1 LEKARKPMRGSSLS
15 ESLIEFRSAKSVLS
29 PRSVAL
35 VGASERGRWP
45 RDIYMSS
52 SELGFEG
59 PFYLINPKQTEIYG
73 KPAYPSLRDTPGPVE
88 HAIIIVPAP
97 AVMDVLA
104 DAHASGVKSATIY
117 AGGMGD
123 GDSPASIERGEHLR
137 SFIARTGMRIA
148 GPNCMGAFSF
158 REKLFAYPNRLVS
171 AMPGGSVACVFQS
184 GGTLQFF
191 MRTGGIRGLRFSYG
205 ISSGNEI
212 DLDLADYLN
221 YLVDDEAT
229 LQIVLF
235 IEGIRRPDAF
245 MAAAGRALVSGKTV
259 LAIKTGAT
267 IASASA
273 AASHTGA
280 IAGDYQ
286 SYLAMCD
293 RYGIVNCQTLDD
305 LVETALAFQ
314 NGRKPKGPRVGWVTT
329 SGGTVDLLYDYVEA
343 QKTPLGA
350 FTQETTEKLK
360 PYMQEGINPKNPL
373 DSGIPSTIK
382 NAADQCAIVA
392 ADPNIDMVVWANQL
406 PARSDMWVGQECLR
420 AMRDATDKPVLGC
433 SRMSYQLG
441 PDALDVQ
448 ARAGITFLQRL
459 PETCRALNALWFHAE
474 RAGKAPAIPP
484 IAGPSDLHPSNLDAK
499 LAEFQL
505 YGPRSRVA
513 ADARSAADAAAH
525 EIGFPVVLK
534 VRSPDISHKTEANGV
549 ALDLR
554 SQADVLAA
562 AQAIAASAQAAVPGA
577 KIEGYLVQKMAQ
589 GVEVAIGVHEDPL
602 YGPVLLIGAGGVLVE
617 LMHDV
622 EVILLPTS
630 TEEIE
635 SRLSRLKLDKL
646 LTGFR
651 GRPNADRDALIQ
663 ATLSLGQFYLNHRAA
678 IAGIEINPLM
688 VAQKSAGVCAVDV
701 RVVWRDQNSQN
712 QTPKGKP

>member
-1 LEKARKPMRGSSLS
+1 M
-15 ESLIEFRSAKSVLS
+15 
-29 PRSVAL
+29 AL

-59 PFYLINPKQTEIYG
+59 AFYLINPKQTEIYG

-88 HAIIIVPAP
+88 HAIVIVPAP
-97 AVMDVLA
+97 AVMDVLE

-123 GDSPASIERGEHLR
+123 GDSPASLERGAHLR

-171 AMPGGSVACVFQS
+171 ATPAGSVACVFQS

-229 LQIVLF
+229 RQIVLF

-245 MAAAGRALVSGKTV
+245 MAAAGRALVRGKTI

-293 RYGIVNCQTLDD
+293 RYGVVNCQTLDD
-305 LVETALAFQ
+305 LVETTLAFQ

-329 SGGTVDLLYDYVEA
+329 SGGTVDLLYDYVDA

-350 FTQETTEKLK
+350 FTQETIEKLK

-392 ADPNIDMVVWANQL
+392 ADPNIDMIVWANQL
-406 PARSDMWVGQECLR
+406 PARSDMWADQESLR
-420 AMRDATDKPVLGC
+420 AMRDGTDKPVLGC

-448 ARAGITFLQRL
+448 ERAGIAFLQRL

-474 RAGKAPAIPP
+474 RVGKAPAIAPA
-484 IAGPSDLHPSNLDAK
+484 AGPSDLHPSNLDAK

-505 YGPRSRVA
+505 HGPASRIA
-513 ADARSAADAAAH
+513 ADAKSAAAAAD

-534 VRSPDISHKTEANGV
+534 VRSPDISHKTEVNGV

-554 SQADVLAA
+554 FQSEVITA
-562 AQAIAASAQAAVPGA
+562 AQAIEASARAAVPGA
-577 KIEGYLVQKMAQ
+577 KIDGYLVQKMAQ
-589 GVEVAIGVHEDPL
+589 GVEAAIGVHEDPL

-635 SRLSRLKLDKL
+635 RRLSRLKLDKL

-651 GRPNADRDALIQ
+651 GRPNADRHALIQ
-663 ATLSLGQFYLNHRAA
+663 AALSLSQFYLKHRAA
-678 IAGIEINPLM
+678 IAGVEINPLM
-688 VAQKSAGVCAVDV
+688 VAPNSSGVCAVDV
-701 RVVWRDQNSQN
+701 RLVWRDQIP
-712 QTPKGKP
+712 QTQTTTGKQ

>member
-1 LEKARKPMRGSSLS
+1 
-15 ESLIEFRSAKSVLS
+15 
-29 PRSVAL
+29 
-35 VGASERGRWP
+35 
-45 RDIYMSS
+45 
-52 SELGFEG
+52 
-59 PFYLINPKQTEIYG
+59 
-73 KPAYPSLRDTPGPVE
+73 
-88 HAIIIVPAP
+88 
-97 AVMDVLA
+97 
-104 DAHASGVKSATIY
+104 
-117 AGGMGD
+117 
-123 GDSPASIERGEHLR
+123 
-137 SFIARTGMRIA
+137 
-148 GPNCMGAFSF
+148 MGAFSF

-171 AMPGGSVACVFQS
+171 ATPAGSVACVFQS

-212 DLDLADYLN
+212 DLDLADYVN

-229 LQIVLF
+229 RQIVLF

-245 MAAAGRALVSGKTV
+245 MAAAGRALVRGKTI

-293 RYGIVNCQTLDD
+293 RYGVVNCQTLDD
-305 LVETALAFQ
+305 LVETTLAFQ

-329 SGGTVDLLYDYVEA
+329 SGGTVDLLYDYVDA

-350 FTQETTEKLK
+350 FTQETIEKLK

-392 ADPNIDMVVWANQL
+392 ADPNIDMIVWANQL
-406 PARSDMWVGQECLR
+406 PARSDMWADQECLR
-420 AMRDATDKPVLGC
+420 AMRDGTDKPVLGC

-448 ARAGITFLQRL
+448 ERAGIAFLQRL

-474 RAGKAPAIPP
+474 RVGKAPATAPA
-484 IAGPSDLHPSNLDAK
+484 AGPSDLHPSNLEAK

-505 YGPRSRVA
+505 HGPASRVA
-513 ADARSAADAAAH
+513 ADAQSAAIAAD

-534 VRSPDISHKTEANGV
+534 VRSPDISHKTEVNGV

-554 SQADVLAA
+554 FQSEVIAA
-562 AQAIAASAQAAVPGA
+562 AQAIEASVRAAVPGA
-577 KIEGYLVQKMAQ
+577 KIDGYLVQKMAQ
-589 GVEVAIGVHEDPL
+589 GVEAAIGVHEDPL

-635 SRLSRLKLDKL
+635 RRLSRLKLDKL

-651 GRPNADRDALIQ
+651 GRPNADKRALIQ
-663 ATLSLGQFYLNHRAA
+663 ATLSLSQFYLKHRAA
-678 IAGIEINPLM
+678 IEGVEINPLM
-688 VAQKSAGVCAVDV
+688 VAPNSEGACAVDV
-701 RVVWRDQNSQN
+701 RPVWRDQIP
-712 QTPKGKP
+712 QTQTTKGKR

>member
-1 LEKARKPMRGSSLS
+1 M
-15 ESLIEFRSAKSVLS
+15 
-29 PRSVAL
+29 AL

-59 PFYLINPKQTEIYG
+59 AFYLINPKQTEIYG

-88 HAIIIVPAP
+88 HAIVIVPAP
-97 AVMDVLA
+97 AVMDVLE

-123 GDSPASIERGEHLR
+123 GDSPASLERGAHLR

-171 AMPGGSVACVFQS
+171 ATPAGSVACVFQS

-191 MRTGGIRGLRFSYG
+191 MRTGGIRGLRFYYG

-229 LQIVLF
+229 RQIVLF

-245 MAAAGRALVSGKTV
+245 MAAAGRALVRGKTI

-293 RYGIVNCQTLDD
+293 RYGVVNCQTLDD
-305 LVETALAFQ
+305 LVETTLAFQ

-329 SGGTVDLLYDYVEA
+329 SGGTVDLLYDYVDA

-350 FTQETTEKLK
+350 FTQETIEKLK

-392 ADPNIDMVVWANQL
+392 ADPNIDMIVWANQL
-406 PARSDMWVGQECLR
+406 PARSDMWADQESLR
-420 AMRDATDKPVLGC
+420 AMRDGTDKPVLGC

-448 ARAGITFLQRL
+448 ERAGIAFLQRL

-474 RAGKAPAIPP
+474 RVGKAPAIAPA
-484 IAGPSDLHPSNLDAK
+484 AGPSDLHPSNLDAK

-505 YGPRSRVA
+505 HGPASRIA
-513 ADARSAADAAAH
+513 ADAKSAAAAAD

-534 VRSPDISHKTEANGV
+534 VRSPDISHKTEVNGV

-554 SQADVLAA
+554 FQSEVITA
-562 AQAIAASAQAAVPGA
+562 AQAIEASARAAVPGA
-577 KIEGYLVQKMAQ
+577 KIDGYLVQKMAQ
-589 GVEVAIGVHEDPL
+589 GVEAAIGVHEDPL

-635 SRLSRLKLDKL
+635 RRLSRLKLDKL

-651 GRPNADRDALIQ
+651 GRPNADRHALIQ
-663 ATLSLGQFYLNHRAA
+663 AALSLSQFYLKHRAA
-678 IAGIEINPLM
+678 IAGVEINPLM
-688 VAQKSAGVCAVDV
+688 VAPNSSGVCAVDV
-701 RVVWRDQNSQN
+701 RLVWRDQIP
-712 QTPKGKP
+712 QTQTTKGKQ

>member
-1 LEKARKPMRGSSLS
+1 M
-15 ESLIEFRSAKSVLS
+15 
-29 PRSVAL
+29 AL

-59 PFYLINPKQTEIYG
+59 AFYLINPKQTEIYG

-88 HAIIIVPAP
+88 HAIVIVPAP
-97 AVMDVLA
+97 AVMDVLE

-123 GDSPASIERGEHLR
+123 GDSPASLERGAHLR

-171 AMPGGSVACVFQS
+171 ATPAGSVACVFQS

-229 LQIVLF
+229 RQIVLF

-245 MAAAGRALVSGKTV
+245 MAAAGRALVRGKTI

-293 RYGIVNCQTLDD
+293 RYGVVNCQTLDD
-305 LVETALAFQ
+305 LVETTLAFQ

-329 SGGTVDLLYDYVEA
+329 SGGTVDLLYDYVDA

-350 FTQETTEKLK
+350 FTQETIEKLK

-392 ADPNIDMVVWANQL
+392 ADPNIDMIVWANQL
-406 PARSDMWVGQECLR
+406 PARIDMWADQESLR
-420 AMRDATDKPVLGC
+420 AMRDGTDKPVLGC

-448 ARAGITFLQRL
+448 ERAGIAFLQRL

-474 RAGKAPAIPP
+474 RVGKAPAIAPA
-484 IAGPSDLHPSNLDAK
+484 AGPSDLHPSNLDAK

-505 YGPRSRVA
+505 HGPASRVA
-513 ADARSAADAAAH
+513 ADAQSAAAAAD

-534 VRSPDISHKTEANGV
+534 VRSPDISHKTEVNGV

-554 SQADVLAA
+554 FQSEVIAA
-562 AQAIAASAQAAVPGA
+562 AQAIEASARAAVPGA
-577 KIEGYLVQKMAQ
+577 KIDGYLVQKMAQ
-589 GVEVAIGVHEDPL
+589 GVEAAIGVHEDPL

-635 SRLSRLKLDKL
+635 RRLSRLKLDKL

-651 GRPNADRDALIQ
+651 GRPNADRHALIQ
-663 ATLSLGQFYLNHRAA
+663 AALSLSQFYLKHRAA
-678 IAGIEINPLM
+678 IAGVEINPLM
-688 VAQKSAGVCAVDV
+688 VAPNSSGVCAVDV
-701 RVVWRDQNSQN
+701 RLVWRDQIP
-712 QTPKGKP
+712 QTQTTKGKP

>member
-1 LEKARKPMRGSSLS
+1 
-15 ESLIEFRSAKSVLS
+15 
-29 PRSVAL
+29 
-35 VGASERGRWP
+35 
-45 RDIYMSS
+45 MSS

-59 PFYLINPKQTEIYG
+59 AFYLINPKQTEIYG

-88 HAIIIVPAP
+88 HAIVIVPAP
-97 AVMDVLA
+97 AVMDVLE

-123 GDSPASIERGEHLR
+123 GDSPASLERGAHLR

-171 AMPGGSVACVFQS
+171 ATPAGSVACVFQS

-229 LQIVLF
+229 RQIVLF

-245 MAAAGRALVSGKTV
+245 MAAAGRALVRGKTI

-293 RYGIVNCQTLDD
+293 RYGVVNCQTLDD
-305 LVETALAFQ
+305 LVETTLAFQ

-329 SGGTVDLLYDYVEA
+329 SGGTVDLLYDYVDA

-350 FTQETTEKLK
+350 FTQETIEKLK

-392 ADPNIDMVVWANQL
+392 ADPNIDMIVWANQL
-406 PARSDMWVGQECLR
+406 PARIDMWADQESLR
-420 AMRDATDKPVLGC
+420 AMRDGTDKPVLGC

-448 ARAGITFLQRL
+448 ERAGIAFLQRL

-474 RAGKAPAIPP
+474 RVGKAPAIAPA
-484 IAGPSDLHPSNLDAK
+484 AGPSDLHPSNLDAK

-505 YGPRSRVA
+505 HGPASRVA
-513 ADARSAADAAAH
+513 ADAQSAAAAAD

-534 VRSPDISHKTEANGV
+534 VRSPDISHKTEVNGV

-554 SQADVLAA
+554 FQSEVIAA
-562 AQAIAASAQAAVPGA
+562 AQAIEASARAAVPGA
-577 KIEGYLVQKMAQ
+577 KIDGYLVQKMAQ
-589 GVEVAIGVHEDPL
+589 GVEAAIGVHEDPL

-635 SRLSRLKLDKL
+635 RRLSRLKLDKL

-651 GRPNADRDALIQ
+651 GRPNADRHALIQ
-663 ATLSLGQFYLNHRAA
+663 AALSLSQFYLKHRAA
-678 IAGIEINPLM
+678 IAGVEINPLM
-688 VAQKSAGVCAVDV
+688 VAPNSSGVCAVDV
-701 RVVWRDQNSQN
+701 RLVWRDQIP
-712 QTPKGKP
+712 QTQTTKGKP